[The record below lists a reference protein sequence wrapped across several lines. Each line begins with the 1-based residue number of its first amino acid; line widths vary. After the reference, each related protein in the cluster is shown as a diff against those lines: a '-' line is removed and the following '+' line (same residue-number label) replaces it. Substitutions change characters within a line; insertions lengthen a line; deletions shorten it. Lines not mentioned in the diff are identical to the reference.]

1 MEIEKNIEEDIDIA
15 YKDNRIIALN
25 RVNDIKAFALSP
37 VKAEWFIVMLC
48 TAGKASLTIN
58 NEMHTMKKNDLLMCH
73 PQTILEYGMLN
84 LDFNCCGFC
93 LSPEYIKQISVISS
107 KNWNVR
113 FFMENNPILSLD
125 ENECNLFLQYCNLIY
140 SKLKAPAHPH
150 QKQLIDALLQAF
162 KYEFHDSVEK
172 HINIAPPQYN
182 SADNLFTSFIELLEN
197 MYPRENLVSYYA
209 EKLCVTPKYLSTV
222 CKKTCGETAH
232 TIITHYINK
241 DIEFLLKSPE
251 KSIKEISNE
260 LNFSNLSFFGKY
272 VKNNFGVSPTEFR
285 KKLIEENEL

>member
-1 MEIEKNIEEDIDIA
+1 MEIEKYIEDINIA
-15 YKDNRIIALN
+15 YKDDRIIVLNRIN
-25 RVNDIKAFALSP
+25 EIKNLASSP
-37 VKAEWFIVMLC
+37 VKAEWFTVMLC
-48 TAGKASLTIN
+48 TEGKASLTIN
-58 NEMHTMKKNDLLMCH
+58 NEIHTMKQNDLLLCH
-73 PQTILEYGMLN
+73 PETILEHCMLN
-84 LDFNCCGFC
+84 LDFNFCGFC
-93 LSPEYIKQISVISS
+93 LSPEYMKQIFIISS
-107 KNWNVR
+107 NNWNAR
-113 FFMENNPILSLD
+113 IFIENNPILSL
-125 ENECNLFLQYCNLIY
+125 NEYESQLFLQYYNLIR

-197 MYPRENLVSYYA
+197 MYPRVNLVSYYA

>member
-1 MEIEKNIEEDIDIA
+1 MEIEKKIEEDIDIA
-15 YKDNRIIALN
+15 YKDNRIIVLN

-197 MYPRENLVSYYA
+197 MYPRVNLVSYYA

-260 LNFSNLSFFGKY
+260 LNFSNLSF
-272 VKNNFGVSPTEFR
+272 R
-285 KKLIEENEL
+285 

>member
-1 MEIEKNIEEDIDIA
+1 MEIEKYIEDIDIA
-15 YKDNRIIALN
+15 YKDDRIIVLNRI
-25 RVNDIKAFALSP
+25 NDIKTFALSP

-125 ENECNLFLQYCNLIY
+125 ENECNLFLQYYNLIY

-172 HINIAPPQYN
+172 HVNIAPPQYN

-232 TIITHYINK
+232 NIITHYINK

-285 KKLIEENEL
+285 KRLIKDNVL